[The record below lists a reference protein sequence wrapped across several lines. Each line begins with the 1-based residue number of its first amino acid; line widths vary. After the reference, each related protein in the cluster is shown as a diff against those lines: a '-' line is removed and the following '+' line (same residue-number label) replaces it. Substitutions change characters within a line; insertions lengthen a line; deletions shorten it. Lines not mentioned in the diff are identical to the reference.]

1 MESHTM
7 FGIFKKK
14 TPIEKLEKQYASLIL
29 QAFELSKSSRRE
41 SDKKTSEAFEIRRQI
56 SELEAK

>member
-1 MESHTM
+1 M